1 MKELKFVEEKDLYR
15 GDDFEG
21 IHNYYNY
28 YRDSF
33 IKDFMDFT
41 EKFYENSAESF
52 DFDLED

>member
-1 MKELKFVEEKDLYR
+1 MENIKFIEKEEMYM
-15 GDDFEG
+15 GDALEG

-33 IKDFMDFT
+33 IQEVMDLT
-41 EKFYENSAESF
+41 EKFYENSADTF